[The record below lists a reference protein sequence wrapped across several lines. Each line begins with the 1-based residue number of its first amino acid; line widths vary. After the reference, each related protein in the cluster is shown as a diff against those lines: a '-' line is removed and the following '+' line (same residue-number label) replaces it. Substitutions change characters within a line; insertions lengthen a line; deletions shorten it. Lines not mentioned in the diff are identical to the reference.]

1 MEVALNK
8 TKAAVTHKRITYS
21 RRYKQNERACYLML
35 SPQII
40 GFCVFTIIPLV
51 WAVSHAWTYYD
62 MISTRFVGM
71 ENFKILFRDATY
83 WKSLGTTFLYAII
96 KMPVE
101 LPIALILAVLLNQK
115 IKLKGLF
122 RGIYYMPHVISIAL
136 TALVFSNM
144 FSHFGIINAMLK
156 GVGAIGAPVEWFKSK
171 LAAMAVIVLADIW
184 RSFGVNVMYFIS
196 ALANIP
202 GELYE
207 AAKIDGATTLQCFF
221 KITIPMIMPVLQII
235 LMLSLVGTMQIN
247 EMILVMTN
255 GAPGGATHSVQ
266 SYIFQ
271 NYAPGLA
278 AGTVNVGYGCAM
290 ALVTAVILAV
300 ITMGYMKYSNRL
312 NDV

>member
-1 MEVALNK
+1 MALKKN
-8 TKAAVTHKRITYS
+8 KAAGMHMRAAYT
-21 RRYKQNERACYLML
+21 RRYKQNERACYIML

-40 GFCVFTIIPLV
+40 GFCVFTIIPLL

-71 ENFKILFRDATY
+71 ENFKILAHDATY
-83 WKSLGTTFLYAII
+83 WKSLGTTFLYALM

-115 IKLKGLF
+115 IKMKGLF

-136 TALVFSNM
+136 TALVFSNL
-144 FSHFGIINAMLK
+144 FSHFGVINAMLK
-156 GVGAIGAPVEWFKSK
+156 GVGAIGVPVEWFKTK
-171 LAAMAVIVLADIW
+171 LGAMSVIVLADIW

-202 GELYE
+202 EELYE
-207 AAKIDGATTLQCFF
+207 SAKIDGANTVQCFF

-235 LMLSLVGTMQIN
+235 IMLSLIGTMQIN

-255 GAPGGATHSVQ
+255 GAPGGSTHSVQ

-271 NYAPGLA
+271 NYAPGLT
-278 AGTVNVGYGCAM
+278 AGTINVGYGCAM

-300 ITMGYMKYSNRL
+300 ITMGYMKYSNKL
-312 NDV
+312 NDM